1 MTEIEA
7 ELERIYTSPGPHHP
21 AEIAWLVMQARRLIR
36 ENTELKSEVE
46 RLQHDIAD
54 LQMLR
59 DEHQMDVMH
68 AFQEGGE
75 DERRKVV
82 AWLREW
88 SKPRSD
94 WYDLSVRTSVLLEAS
109 DIIERGDHL
118 RETV

>member
-54 LQMLR
+54 LKMVR
-59 DEHQMDVMH
+59 DEHQMDNMH
-68 AFQEGGE
+68 AFQEGGHR
-75 DERRKVV
+75 ERAAVV
-82 AWLREW
+82 AWLREQG
-88 SKPRSD
+88 SINSM
-94 WYDLSVRTSVLLEAS
+94 LSVMTGAADE
-109 DIIERGDHL
+109 IESGEHR
-118 RETV
+118 REGGE